1 MASHSAE
8 LDSKTLWG
16 GKISPFSTSYGKLMM
31 WFFLVSD
38 ALTFGG
44 LLISYGFTRHDCLES
59 WPIGEETFNSL
70 PFLGHG
76 YPLLYV
82 ALMTFILI
90 ISSVTMVLAVE
101 AGHRMDRKGVTKWM
115 IATIIGGFFFVGSQ
129 AWEWYHFIHGSEFGK
144 IELSDGS
151 MAIVKGH
158 FGEINNFTI
167 IEGGKHH
174 KKGEVIKDDLMHTFQ
189 HAASTGKLYKNE
201 AIYFNGKQQA
211 ALVSELKKDTTGI
224 RGAKGKV
231 DSLNALLTKLKAE
244 EVKISNEA
252 VSNGVILLHDGS
264 LAKVN
269 KANDHELTLIIKK
282 SGGKYHGTKEERL
295 IKGKEAHDLYY
306 SSIQAGEANRVI
318 YGANLKQNEYG
329 PQQYAQFFFFITG
342 FHGFHVFSG
351 VVINIIICLGVV
363 AGTYHKRGHYE
374 MVEKTGLYWHFVD
387 LVWVFVFT
395 FFYLI

>member
-1 MASHSAE
+1 
-8 LDSKTLWG
+8 
-16 GKISPFSTSYGKLMM
+16 
-31 WFFLVSD
+31 V
-38 ALTFGG
+38 
-44 LLISYGFTRHDCLES
+44 
-59 WPIGEETFNSL
+59 
-70 PFLGHG
+70 
-76 YPLLYV
+76 YV

-129 AWEWYHFIHGSEFGK
+129 GWEWYHFIHGSEFGK
-144 IELSDGS
+144 IELADGS
-151 MAIVKGH
+151 VAIVKGH
-158 FGEINNFTI
+158 FGEIKNFTVTAP
-167 IEGGKHH
+167 GNHH
-174 KKGEVIKDDLMHTFQ
+174 KEGDVIKEDLMHTFQ
-189 HAASTGKLYKNE
+189 HAAAAGHIN
-201 AIYFNGKQQA
+201 NGII
-211 ALVSELKKDTTGI
+211 T
-224 RGAKGKV
+224 
-231 DSLNALLTKLKAE
+231 
-244 EVKISNEA
+244 
-252 VSNGVILLHDGS
+252 LHDGS
-264 LAKVN
+264 
-269 KANDHELTLIIKK
+269 KASITKEKDHELTLIVKK
-282 SGGKYHGTKEERL
+282 SGKVNKASKAKRKITGVKAEK
-295 IKGKEAHDLYY
+295 LYY
-306 SSIQAGEANRVI
+306 EALYSGEANRVI

>member
-1 MASHSAE
+1 MAGHSAA

-38 ALTFGG
+38 ALSFGG
-44 LLISYGFTRHDCLES
+44 LLISYGFTRHDCLEA
-59 WPIGEETFNSL
+59 WPIGEETFNSM

-76 YPLLYV
+76 FPLLYV

-101 AGHRMDRKGVTKWM
+101 AGHRMDRKGVTNWM

-129 AWEWYHFIHGSEFGK
+129 GWEWYHFIHGSEFGK
-144 IELSDGS
+144 IELADGS
-151 MAIVKGH
+151 VAIVKGH
-158 FGEINNFTI
+158 FGEIKNFTVTTP
-167 IEGGKHH
+167 GNHH
-174 KKGEVIKDDLMHTFQ
+174 KEGDVIKEDLMHTFQ
-189 HAASTGKLYKNE
+189 HAAAAGHIN
-201 AIYFNGKQQA
+201 NGII
-211 ALVSELKKDTTGI
+211 T
-224 RGAKGKV
+224 
-231 DSLNALLTKLKAE
+231 
-244 EVKISNEA
+244 
-252 VSNGVILLHDGS
+252 LHDGS
-264 LAKVN
+264 KASIAKE
-269 KANDHELTLIIKK
+269 KDHELTLIVKK
-282 SGGKYHGTKEERL
+282 SGRVNKASKAKRKITGVKAEK
-295 IKGKEAHDLYY
+295 LYY
-306 SSIQAGEANRVI
+306 EALYSGEANRVI

-351 VVINIIICLGVV
+351 VMINIIICLGVV